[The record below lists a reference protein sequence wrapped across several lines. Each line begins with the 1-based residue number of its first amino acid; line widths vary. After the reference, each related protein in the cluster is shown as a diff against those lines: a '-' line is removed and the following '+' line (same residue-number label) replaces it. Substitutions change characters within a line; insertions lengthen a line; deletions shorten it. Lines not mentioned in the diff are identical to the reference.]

1 MLGILGGMGPLAT
14 VDFMAKVIAL
24 TDAARD
30 QDHIPM
36 VVSSIPQIPDR
47 TVAILDNGSD
57 PLPAMLRCVDMLER
71 AGATVIAI
79 PCNTAHF
86 WYPQIANF
94 ARVPVLNI
102 VDACATELGQQIGV
116 QRARIGLLATRGTL
130 ATGIYADR
138 LTEFEIV
145 MPSDQDSVMRGIS
158 AVKAA
163 KLEEAR
169 LLLGAAAEDLFRAQC
184 SAVIMACTEVPLAL
198 AEVAKHLPA
207 KYIDPTN
214 ALARLCVSR
223 WNQLQSMPRRKVEMP
238 RAVSAAAH

>member
-14 VDFMAKVIAL
+14 IDFMAKIVAL

-36 VVSSIPQIPDR
+36 VVSSVPQIPDR
-47 TVAILDNGSD
+47 TTAILENGKD

-71 AGATVIAI
+71 AGASMIAI

-102 VDACATELGQQIGV
+102 VDACAEELR
-116 QRARIGLLATRGTL
+116 QRPRLRGRIGLLATRGTL
-130 ATGIYADR
+130 ATGIYTNR
-138 LTEFEIV
+138 LTGFEILT
-145 MPSDQDSVMRGIS
+145 PPDQDGVMRGIS
-158 AVKAA
+158 AIKAA
-163 KLEEAR
+163 KFEEGR
-169 LLLGAAAEDLFRAQC
+169 LLLEAAANHLFRARC

-198 AEVAKHLPA
+198 AETAKQMPDR
-207 KYIDPTN
+207 YIDPTN
-214 ALARLCVSR
+214 ALAKLCVSR
-223 WNQLQSMPRRKVEMP
+223 WNHLQAVPRSEVVDWS
-238 RAVSAAAH
+238 AVFTAH